1 MRKLITIILV
11 CALSPASVAFG
22 QNVALRG
29 QVTLQVEVEARPISQ
44 IDTDVLAIP
53 VFSGEDPLVTILRGA
68 GAELSQALR
77 VASTQGALSGQ
88 VYATTTFFSPQGF
101 ATRRLLF
108 INAGT
113 ESELSGER
121 LRRLAGV
128 AVRQVRNQQVSSMAF
143 LARGPLTAE
152 AAAEAITEGA
162 LLGLF
167 NAGLHKTQTRPPALK
182 SLRLAGLQGS
192 AAELNAAIERASV
205 MAHATN
211 FARSLITEPANYM
224 TPELMASHARAIA
237 REGKLEVEI
246 FDEKRMAELGM
257 GAVLAVG
264 KGSVNPPRFIVLRY
278 RPAQVSPIT
287 LALVGK
293 GVCFDSGGI
302 SLKPGTNMH
311 RMKGDMAGGAAVLG
325 AMQVIARLK
334 PAISILG
341 IVPAVENMPDAKAQK
356 PGDVFTNYSGKTVEV
371 LNTDAEGRLILSD
384 GISYAL
390 KQNATHIVDIA
401 TLTGS
406 IRTALGDY
414 HTGAF
419 ASDDSFFEMLRAAS
433 GRTGESFWRMPIDE
447 EYAREIKNSLVADLT
462 ETGGTA
468 GASVGAKFIQQFTE
482 GRPWIHL
489 DIAGTSWP
497 EAAPPHMDA
506 GPTGVTVRT
515 LAELALSMGGSR
527 RAAVR

>member
-1 MRKLITIILV
+1 MRKLIAIILV

-22 QNVALRG
+22 QSVALRG
-29 QVTLQVEVEARPISQ
+29 RVTLRVEAETRPLNQ

-53 VFSGEDPLVTILRGA
+53 VFSGEDPLTTILSGA
-68 GAELSQALR
+68 GAELSQAVR
-77 VASTQGALSGQ
+77 AAAAQGALSGQ
-88 VYATTTFFSPQGF
+88 LYASTAFFSPQGF
-101 ATRRLLF
+101 AARRMLF
-108 INAGT
+108 VGAGV
-113 ESELSGER
+113 ERDLSAER
-121 LRRLAGV
+121 LRRLAGA
-128 AVRQVRNQQVSSMAF
+128 AVRQVRGQQVSSLAF
-143 LARGPLTAE
+143 VARGPLSAQMS
-152 AAAEAITEGA
+152 AEAIAGGA
-162 LLGLF
+162 LLGIF
-167 NAGLHKTQTRPPALK
+167 DAGLHKTQTRPSALK
-182 SLRLAGLQGS
+182 SFRVAVPQGS
-192 AAELNAAIERASV
+192 VAELNGAIERASL

-211 FARSLITEPANYM
+211 FARSLIIEPANYM
-224 TPELMASHARAIA
+224 TPELMAAHARAIA
-237 REGKLEVEI
+237 REGNLEVEI

-264 KGSVNPPRFIVLRY
+264 KGSDNPPRFIVLRY
-278 RPAQVSPIT
+278 RPARASRIT

-302 SLKPGTNMH
+302 SIKPGANMH

-334 PAISILG
+334 PAVGILG
-341 IVPAVENMPDAKAQK
+341 IVPAVENMPDGRAQK

-406 IRTALGDY
+406 VRTALGDY

-433 GRTGESFWRMPIDE
+433 GRTGESFWRLPIDE
-447 EYAREIKNSLVADLT
+447 EYAREIKSSLVADLS
-462 ETGGTA
+462 ETGGAA

-497 EAAPPHMDA
+497 DAALPHMDA

-515 LAELALSMGGSR
+515 LAELAMAMGQQ
-527 RAAVR
+527 

>member
-1 MRKLITIILV
+1 MRRLIAIILV
-11 CALSPASVAFG
+11 CAFLVPVSVAFG

-29 QVTLQVEVEARPISQ
+29 RVALAVEIETRPLNRIE
-44 IDTDVLAIP
+44 TDVLAVP
-53 VFSGEDPLVTILRGA
+53 LFSGEDPLATTLRGA
-68 GAELSQALR
+68 SATLAQALR
-77 VASTQGALSGQ
+77 AAGAQGALSGQ
-88 VYATTTFFSPQGF
+88 LYASTSFFSPQGF
-101 ATRRLLF
+101 AARRVMF
-108 INAGT
+108 IGAGA
-113 ESELSGER
+113 ESEMSSER

-128 AVRQVRNQQVSSMAF
+128 AVRQVRSQQVSSMVF
-143 LARGPLTAE
+143 LARGGV
-152 AAAEAITEGA
+152 AAQAQASALTEGA

-167 NAGLHKTQTRPPALK
+167 NAGLHKTQGRPPALK
-182 SLRLAGLQGS
+182 SFRIAGLEGG
-192 AAELNAAIERASV
+192 AAELGGAIERASV

-211 FARSLITEPANYM
+211 FARSLVTEPANYM
-224 TPELMASHARAIA
+224 TPEMMASHALSIA
-237 REGKLEVEI
+237 REGNLEVEV

-264 KGSVNPPRFIVLRY
+264 KGSVNPPRFIILRY
-278 RPAQVSPIT
+278 RPAQKSSEVT

-302 SLKPGTNMH
+302 SIKPGANMH

-334 PAISILG
+334 PGVGVLG
-341 IVPAVENMPDAKAQK
+341 IVPAVENMPDGNAQK

-384 GISYAL
+384 AIGYAL

-401 TLTGS
+401 TLTGA
-406 IRTALGDY
+406 IRGALGDH

-419 ASDDSFFEMLRAAS
+419 SSDDAFFEMLRAAS
-433 GRTGESFWRMPIDE
+433 GRTGESFWRMPVDE
-447 EYAREIKNSLVADLT
+447 EYAREIKGSLVADLT
-462 ETGGTA
+462 ETGGMA

-497 EAAPPHMDA
+497 DAASPHMDA
-506 GPTGVTVRT
+506 GPTGVAVRT
-515 LAELALSMGGSR
+515 LAELAMSMGR
-527 RAAVR
+527 